1 MLEIMDALVINPF
14 LEASITLFQT
24 MFRLEATPAAPY
36 VLGKEIAHR
45 WEISGIIG
53 ITGDYHGVVAIRLS
67 RLLANKIL
75 EKTGLE
81 VASEDEREDTLY
93 GMIGEMI
100 NIVAGNA
107 SNKIQQTIDIS
118 PPVVVYGQNHNIAW
132 PRTIPVIS
140 IPFVTAL
147 GPFEVA
153 VCFKPRDFT
162 K

>member
-1 MLEIMDALVINPF
+1 MDAIVINPF
-14 LEASITLFQT
+14 LEATVNLFQT
-24 MFRLEATPAAPY
+24 MFRIEAASAAPY
-36 VLGKEIAHR
+36 ILGKEIAHR

-67 RLLANKIL
+67 RILANKML
-75 EKTGLE
+75 ERTGLA
-81 VASEDEREDTLY
+81 VSSEEEREDTLY

-107 SNKIQQTIDIS
+107 SNHIHQTIDIS
-118 PPVVVYGQNHNIAW
+118 PPVVVYGPNHNIAW

-140 IPFVTAL
+140 IPFVTSL